1 MPQLPNIPRHLLP
14 ARLKRVFTKKRV
26 LIAGGLFA
34 AFLLITPMVTYA
46 YFARDIADRERLMN
60 RNNTGLVIEDKN
72 GEVFYEYGKTS
83 ANDNVPLSQ
92 ISDIFEKAV
101 IASEDR
107 EFYKHQGYSLKGIMS
122 AVYANITNKT
132 ATKYGGSTITQQ
144 LVKNKLLTTDKN
156 FLRKYQE
163 VSMAVAV
170 EQKYTKQEI
179 LSMYL
184 NSVYFGEG
192 AFGISDAAKTYF
204 NKKPADL
211 TLAESTMLV
220 GLLPAP
226 NAYSPISGD
235 AELGKERQA
244 YVLDQMVDLKYISV
258 PEKAKALDT
267 KLAYTHAESSNFI
280 HAQHYALMVIDELN
294 EKYGAE
300 RVSRS
305 GFEVKTGLD
314 LKWQKQAEEIV
325 KKRVASFESRG
336 GSNAGLVAIDPKSGQ
351 VRALVGSVDWN
362 NEQYGKVNMALAA
375 RQPGS
380 SFKPIYYTD
389 AFDKKIITPA
399 TIIEDQKTTFGDWT
413 PENYDF
419 KYRGKITVRDALA
432 QSLNIPAAKVMQK
445 LGVDEATAAAKR
457 MGITTVTEPE
467 KYGLT
472 LALGTAETKLYE
484 MTNAYAALANH
495 GVQHKP
501 VLVTNIKDKYG
512 KTIFEHKDGEAEQ
525 VVSEQ
530 AAFLTSSI
538 LADNTARAPT
548 FGSSLNFRGRQ
559 VAVKTGTTN
568 DNKDAWT
575 IGYTPSIAIGVW
587 VGNNANQPMRGLA
600 GGSSAGMIW
609 KDTMISFVKD
619 TASEKFTPPAGII
632 KVRICNGTSQPLKA
646 PEDYSSAYT
655 EFFIKGTEPTG
666 ECKQKIRKPST
677 TTQKEDKKENKKE
690 NKKDEKPKDE
700 ENNGGG
706 RGGDTEPTEPTPDEP
721 PTEPGPDNP
730 PTEPTPDDPP
740 TEPTEPPPPTTEPT
754 TP

>member
-1 MPQLPNIPRHLLP
+1 MPKLPTIPRHILP
-14 ARLKRVFTKKRV
+14 ARLKKVITKKRV
-26 LIAGGLFA
+26 LVAGGVFA
-34 AFLLITPMVTYA
+34 AFLLVTPVATYA
-46 YFARDIADRERLMN
+46 YFARDIADRDRLMN
-60 RNNTGLVIEDKN
+60 RNNTGLVIQDKN
-72 GEVFYEYGKTS
+72 GEAFYEYGKTS
-83 ANDNVPLSQ
+83 GNDDVPLSQ
-92 ISDIFEKAV
+92 ISDDFEKAV

-107 EFYKHQGYSLKGIMS
+107 DFYKHQGYSISGIMS
-122 AVYANITNKT
+122 ALYANVTNKA

-144 LVKNKLLTTDKN
+144 LVKNKLLTADKN

-170 EQKYTKQEI
+170 ERKYTKQEI

-192 AFGISDAAKTYF
+192 AFGINDAAKIYY

-235 AELGKERQA
+235 EELGKQRQA
-244 YVLDQMVDLKYISV
+244 YVLNKMVELKYVSAGERQEV
-258 PEKAKALDT
+258 LDEQLT
-267 KLAYTHAESSNFI
+267 YANAESSNFI
-280 HAQHYALMVIDELN
+280 NAQHYALMVIDELN

-305 GFEVKTGLD
+305 GFEVTTGLD
-314 LKWQKQAEEIV
+314 LNWQKQAEDIV
-325 KKRVASFESRG
+325 KKRVATFESHG

-389 AFDKKIITPA
+389 AFDKKLITPA
-399 TIIEDQKTTFGDWT
+399 TVINDQKTTFGDWT

-419 KYRGKITVRDALA
+419 KFRGDITVRNALA

-445 LGVDEATAAAKR
+445 LGVEEATATAKR
-457 MGITTVTEPE
+457 MGISTVTEPE

-472 LALGTAETKLYE
+472 LSLGTAETKLYE

-495 GVQHKP
+495 GEQHKP
-501 VLVTNIKDKYG
+501 VLVTVIKDKYG
-512 KTIFEHKDGEAEQ
+512 KTIFEHKNGDAEQ
-525 VVSEQ
+525 VVSDQ

-548 FGSSLNFRGRQ
+548 FGSSLNFSGRQ

-575 IGYTPSIAIGVW
+575 IGYTPSLVVGVW
-587 VGNNANQPMRGLA
+587 VGNNANQPMQGLA
-600 GGSSAGMIW
+600 GGSSAGLIW
-609 KDTMISFVKD
+609 KDTMTNFVKN
-619 TASEKFTPPAGII
+619 TSSEKFMPPSGITQVQVC
-632 KVRICNGTSQPLKA
+632 KGTTQLLKA
-646 PEDYSSAYT
+646 PKGYINAYT
-655 EFFIKGTEPTG
+655 EYFINGTEPSG
-666 ECKQKIRKPST
+666 ECKQETKKPEAT
-677 TTQKEDKKENKKE
+677 KKEEKQEEKK
-690 NKKDEKPKDE
+690 NNNE
-700 ENNGGG
+700 ENGGGG
-706 RGGDTEPTEPTPDEP
+706 RGGDGEPTEPTEPDPDEP
-721 PTEPGPDNP
+721 PTEPV
-730 PTEPTPDDPP
+730 PDDPP
-740 TEPTEPPPPTTEPT
+740 TEPTPPPPTTTEPT
-754 TP
+754 VP